1 MEDQEP
7 VFDYIAENYDKT
19 RGNLDEMELKVLL
32 NALKNCQNILEIGA
46 GTGRIMKPL
55 QDHGLDITGVDIS
68 KKMLQKASE
77 KGLNH
82 LVIGNATNLPFLDKS
97 FDAVITVHVF
107 HLVNDLDRV
116 FTEASRVS
124 RKYILTFV
132 RERKQIDSKL
142 PNRRSDMFDVAREVA
157 SRYGYSIEPGERER
171 IHNRTEGELIRRFP
185 PDEKIKVREYT
196 RKTNP
201 ENFVERMRY
210 SSRFVKMFSRI
221 PEEDISKIFSFTK
234 KEIKKLNIKPVET
247 VIYEYLAIWYP
258 DNMEKRIL
266 EHKGDNLRSE
276 SN

>member
-82 LVIGNATNLPFLDKS
+82 LVVGNATSLPFLDKS

-107 HLVNDLDRV
+107 HLINDLDRV

-157 SRYGYSIEPGERER
+157 SRYGYSIEPGERENSQP
-171 IHNRTEGELIRRFP
+171 NRGRTDQE
-185 PDEKIKVREYT
+185 VST
-196 RKTNP
+196 
-201 ENFVERMRY
+201 
-210 SSRFVKMFSRI
+210 
-221 PEEDISKIFSFTK
+221 
-234 KEIKKLNIKPVET
+234 
-247 VIYEYLAIWYP
+247 
-258 DNMEKRIL
+258 
-266 EHKGDNLRSE
+266 
-276 SN
+276 